1 MSDPLRSGH
10 VADALAERGCD
21 ALIVTGLVNVRWL
34 TGFTGSNAMALVG
47 TPQADGARL
56 FATDFRYL
64 TVSAVQVPDDWDRII
79 HQDLAEALVDRL
91 GPGVRRLGFDDAQMS
106 VRDHRRL
113 AELCGQDIELVPA
126 GGLVEDLRARKDR
139 HELEHI
145 AAAAL
150 LADAALTEVLE
161 RGIVGHTEIEVALDL
176 EVAMRR
182 LGAEGISFPP
192 IVAAGAHGAL
202 PHAEPR
208 DVPIP
213 ADTLVVIDWG
223 AQLNGYASDC
233 TRTFATGQLSDHD
246 AGIYALVLEAQEAAL
261 AAVRAG
267 RLGREVDAV
276 ARDIITAAGH
286 GDHFGHGLGH
296 GVGLEVHEGP
306 RLSRL
311 GETALAPSM
320 VVTVEPG
327 VYVPGVAGV
336 RIEDL
341 VVVTDDGPQV
351 LSSLPKTLRIVH

>member
-1 MSDPLRSGH
+1 MSDPLRPGH

-311 GETALAPSM
+311 GALAPSM